1 MFRFKRFIKCYFK
14 LYGKMK
20 KIKGFVL
27 INNLV

>member
-1 MFRFKRFIKCYFK
+1 MFRFKRFIKCISIIWK
-14 LYGKMK
+14 NE